1 MKPFYLLTVIS
12 TLLLTISAY
21 AQQPEVFQKKGYA
34 IDGYDVVSYFTEN
47 KPVKGDSSLVIEWK
61 NAKWLFSS
69 SNNLEL
75 FKKDPEK
82 YAPQYG
88 GYCAYGCSRGYKA
101 PTMFDAYSIVNGKLY
116 FNYNTDV
123 RVIWNKDQENFIKK
137 ADVNWA
143 TINKK

>member
-1 MKPFYLLTVIS
+1 MKPSYLLTVIT
-12 TLLLTISAY
+12 TLLLTLSAY
-21 AQQPEVFQKKGYA
+21 TQQPEVFQKKGYA
-34 IDGYDVVSYFTEN
+34 IDGYDVVSYFIEN
-47 KPVKGDSSLVIEWK
+47 KPVKGDSSIVMEWK
-61 NAKWLFSS
+61 NAKWLFSTS
-69 SNNLEL
+69 KNMEL

-101 PTMFDAYSIVNGKLY
+101 PTTFDAYSIVNGKLY
-116 FNYNTDV
+116 FNYNIDV

-137 ADVNWA
+137 ADLNWV